1 MHIFIM
7 KKAFD
12 TLFDTHFS
20 QELMDQKCLNMG
32 LYATFKEIL
41 RVFWF
46 ALKQILTQILLQ
58 EYLCSLYIA
67 IGVGTEEKSIS
78 DLRQLLL
85 QMAFSNRKTP

>member
-1 MHIFIM
+1 MHIFIPQ
-7 KKAFD
+7 KACD
-12 TLFDTHFS
+12 TLFDTLFS
-20 QELMDQKCLNMG
+20 QGLMGRKCLNMG
-32 LYATFKEIL
+32 LYATFNKIL
-41 RVFWF
+41 RVFRF

-67 IGVGTEEKSIS
+67 IGVETKEKSIS

>member
-1 MHIFIM
+1 
-7 KKAFD
+7 
-12 TLFDTHFS
+12 
-20 QELMDQKCLNMG
+20 MDQKCLNIG

-41 RVFWF
+41 RVFRF

-67 IGVGTEEKSIS
+67 IGAETEEKSIS
-78 DLRQLLL
+78 DLCQLLL

>member
-1 MHIFIM
+1 MHIFIPQ
-7 KKAFD
+7 KACD
-12 TLFDTHFS
+12 TLFDTLFS
-20 QELMDQKCLNMG
+20 QGLMGRKCLNMG
-32 LYATFKEIL
+32 LYAAFKEIL
-41 RVFWF
+41 RVFRF

-67 IGVGTEEKSIS
+67 IGVGTEEKNIS

>member
-1 MHIFIM
+1 MHIFITE
-7 KKAFD
+7 KAFD

-20 QELMDQKCLNMG
+20 QGLMGPKCLNMG
-32 LYATFKEIL
+32 LYATIKEIL
-41 RVFWF
+41 RVFRF
-46 ALKQILTQILLQ
+46 TLKQILTQILLQ

-67 IGVGTEEKSIS
+67 IGVETKEKSIS